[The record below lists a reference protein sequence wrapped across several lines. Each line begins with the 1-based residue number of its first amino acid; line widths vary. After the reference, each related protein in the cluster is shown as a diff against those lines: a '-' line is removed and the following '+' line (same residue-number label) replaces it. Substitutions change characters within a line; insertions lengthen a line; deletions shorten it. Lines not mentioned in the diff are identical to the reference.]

1 VRSLIGDR
9 NVFATKRRV
18 AGLVGDIFRLV
29 PHPQA
34 HGHRTLMYH
43 SVALEQNS
51 TIVDG
56 DTLGIY
62 SMTLAQ
68 FTAQIDAIQAVCA
81 SKRISIGVFGSAK
94 NDSLSITFDDGYTD
108 ALTVIAPL
116 LCSRQIP
123 FHVFVSSAR
132 MNGTDRKYLSP
143 SQVVELSNMPGVT
156 IGAHGATHRSLTS
169 LSSLSSV
176 SSSELAAE
184 LQASKVDLEA
194 VLQKPVTTMSYPYG
208 HVDESVRKAAHNAGF
223 AFAATSKWGF
233 NKTANEPLLQRRIDM
248 WSGDSRRTVE
258 NKVLGHWNWFG
269 LLT

>member
-18 AGLVGDIFRLV
+18 AGVVGEVFRLL
-29 PHPQA
+29 PRPQA

-43 SVALEQNS
+43 SVGLEENS
-51 TIVDG
+51 TTVDG
-56 DTLGIY
+56 DTLSIY
-62 SMTLAQ
+62 SMTLTQ
-68 FTAQIDAIQAVCA
+68 FSAQIDAIQALCT
-81 SKRISIGVFGSAK
+81 SKGISIDVFGSAK

-116 LCSRQIP
+116 LCARQIP

-143 SQVVELSNMPGVT
+143 AQVVELSNMPGVT

-169 LSSLSSV
+169 L

-208 HVDESVRKAAHNAGF
+208 HVDESVRTAAHDAGF
-223 AFAATSKWGF
+223 TFAATSKWGF
-233 NKTANEPLLQRRIDM
+233 NEASSDPLLQRRIDM
-248 WSGDSRRTVE
+248 WSGDTKRTVQ
-258 NKVLGHWNWFG
+258 NKILGHWNWFG